1 MDQHSTFPQH
11 SAFPLCAAAASVF
24 GACEGLADDLRA
36 LGYDLPSVYLVVEGR
51 LRCQATRGY
60 FQVVDGFTPGVGVI
74 GGVVASGAPVV
85 LDDVSR
91 HPEFIAALPGV
102 RAEACV
108 PVRLDDQVVGAVN
121 VESLTSLPEGVQQVL
136 EAAAQILSETIAALG
151 GLPPV
156 GLSQRLARVAIGL
169 SSLHHQDEIA
179 VSAVEG
185 AIDFS
190 GMDSAALCLRGAD
203 GRWSIAH
210 AAGPLAT
217 HLTSWSETQ
226 YRVVAGYVKTGT
238 SSHFRG
244 DRAHMPAEYEFLLR
258 AGVGSVMV
266 HPLVLG
272 EKVIGLLTT
281 AHGAP
286 LEHDPIV
293 GAAVELLAV
302 QVAACL
308 GMAAAM
314 QELSRRARQDP
325 LTGLY
330 NASTFAEDL
339 AHIAATGPR
348 AGTACLIIDIDYFKE
363 VNDTF
368 GHPAGDQLLRDLA
381 SELSAVLRSADTL
394 YRIGGD
400 ELATVL
406 KNTTANE
413 MADVSQR
420 LVVAARRVRTT
431 VSVGA
436 AMLRDGESVEELRI
450 RADRALYQAKSAG
463 RDHHVAADA

>member
-1 MDQHSTFPQH
+1 VNQHIS
-11 SAFPLCAAAASVF
+11 FPLCAVAGSVSQ
-24 GACEGLADDLRA
+24 ACEGLVDDLRA
-36 LGYDLPSVYLVVEGR
+36 LGHELPSVYLVVEGR
-51 LRCQATRGY
+51 LRCQATRGH

-74 GGVVASGAPVV
+74 GGVVASGAPAVI
-85 LDDVSR
+85 DDVSQ

-108 PVRLDDQVVGAVN
+108 PVRLGDQVVGAVN

-136 EAAAQILSETIAALG
+136 AAAAQSLSETIAGLG

-156 GLSQRLARVAIGL
+156 GLSQRLARVAIRL
-169 SSLHHQDEIA
+169 SSSDHPDEIA
-179 VSAVEG
+179 VGAVEG
-185 AIDFS
+185 AIDIS
-190 GMDSAALCLRGAD
+190 GMDSAALCLRGKD

-217 HLTSWSETQ
+217 HLTSWNEAQ
-226 YRVVAGYVKTGT
+226 HRVVAGYVKTGT

-266 HPLVLG
+266 HPLVVG
-272 EKVIGLLTT
+272 DKVIGLLTT
-281 AHGAP
+281 AHRAP

-302 QVAACL
+302 QAAACL
-308 GMAAAM
+308 GMVAAM

-325 LTGLY
+325 LTGLH

-339 AHIAATGPR
+339 DHIVQTGSGSGT
-348 AGTACLIIDIDYFKE
+348 GTACLIIDIDFFKE

-381 SELSAVLRSADTL
+381 MELSAVLRSADTL

-406 KNTTANE
+406 RNTTADE

-420 LVVAARRVRTT
+420 LVGAARRVRTT

-436 AMLRDGESVEELRI
+436 AMLREGETVEQVRV
-450 RADRALYQAKSAG
+450 RADQALYQAKSAG
-463 RDHHVAADA
+463 RDQCVAVDV